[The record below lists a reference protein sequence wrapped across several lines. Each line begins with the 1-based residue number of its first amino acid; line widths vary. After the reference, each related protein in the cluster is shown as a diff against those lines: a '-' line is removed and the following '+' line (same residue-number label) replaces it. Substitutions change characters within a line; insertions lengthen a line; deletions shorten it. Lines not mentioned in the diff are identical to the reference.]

1 MELKTIH
8 NLVSELEK
16 NLSINLLNKNKIIKE
31 LNVILSNSIENN
43 INKNINYG
51 VAFSGGIDSTLLAI
65 LCKKIKKNF
74 KLYTVSVGEG
84 EDLIWAKK
92 ASNYLKL
99 PLVAKIIDFDEAYSV
114 IKKVTEIL
122 NTDDPVK
129 VGIGCVLFSVLNL
142 MKNDNLNHVVTG
154 LGSDSLFCGFEKHRV
169 AFEKGDIL
177 NECIKGIK
185 NIYENDIKRDLNI
198 CGHFNINLIC
208 PYLDKDVISYC
219 MRIDPKLKIN
229 KNEKKI
235 ILRELALR
243 IGLRKD
249 FAFRNKLAAQYGSG
263 FDKAIGVFT
272 KENGFKY
279 KREFLNSLLKN
290 QEKNAL

>member
-65 LCKKIKKNF
+65 LCKKFKKNF

-177 NECIKGIK
+177 NE
-185 NIYENDIKRDLNI
+185 
-198 CGHFNINLIC
+198 
-208 PYLDKDVISYC
+208 
-219 MRIDPKLKIN
+219 
-229 KNEKKI
+229 
-235 ILRELALR
+235 
-243 IGLRKD
+243 
-249 FAFRNKLAAQYGSG
+249 
-263 FDKAIGVFT
+263 
-272 KENGFKY
+272 
-279 KREFLNSLLKN
+279 
-290 QEKNAL
+290 